1 MNWTKDQT
9 NVFELIRFFLLFFLS
24 IVGEF
29 LRCFCVFV
37 CGLTIDINLWI
48 CLDHLHHHHQQ
59 FDRCIAMEARI
70 NEVKQKKIN
79 VYKVQWQALP
89 PPQQQQHEN
98 VITNDRNEEC
108 IVSRIQ
114 SENHCSQMIFVYS
127 DVKWTK
133 TNASTHCTNKLLNK
147 WQTNY
152 TSCSFLNR
160 LKWATNLCH
169 IFSRAIASYYW
180 MRPTEL
186 KSVCVFVCMLMLLLL
201 LFVFFAL
208 QPPPCT
214 HYTQ

>member
-98 VITNDRNEEC
+98 VITNDRNEEY

-133 TNASTHCTNKLLNK
+133 TNASTHTVLINC
-147 WQTNY
+147 
-152 TSCSFLNR
+152 
-160 LKWATNLCH
+160 
-169 IFSRAIASYYW
+169 
-180 MRPTEL
+180 
-186 KSVCVFVCMLMLLLL
+186 
-201 LFVFFAL
+201 
-208 QPPPCT
+208 
-214 HYTQ
+214 